1 MSALL
6 LRTFFYEFKS
16 ESDINWRLRKI
27 VNLYV
32 HKWYNWLWK
41 DCLVTFSMWWRVHSK
56 RYSSVFS
63 RAYIF
68 SIFPGGSCWITVLW
82 VVKCVLCL
90 LLLGQVKNSEILET
104 LEITKNLWSDL
115 FQPPANIRK
124 ITKTEYFEDL
134 YELIKNQKF
143 SESSDFSVW
152 TLYWKTKTQKSRKF
166 DKNSKI
172 VFKNS

>member
-1 MSALL
+1 M

-41 DCLVTFSMWWRVHSK
+41 DCLVRFPCDEEFIQKGIHL
-56 RYSSVFS
+56 YFQEPIFS
-63 RAYIF
+63 RAYI
-68 SIFPGGSCWITVLW
+68 
-82 VVKCVLCL
+82 VKCVLCL